1 MNWTIKSLAIAWL
14 VFIFGV
20 LLLTCSTVAQQRGA
34 AVVDHESAGV
44 TVNGQP
50 VSVLEREPAARAYPA
65 TLQHKPTP
73 LPDRVVLTWSGDPT
87 RSIDISWRTDLSARE
102 SAAEFALADSLQG
115 TNFNQGDERN
125 VRNGKRVTGR
135 AQEFTSDLGKCRL
148 HSVHLGGLQPAT
160 MYAYR
165 VGGGKNWSE
174 WFQFRTASESNE
186 PFTFVYFGDAQN
198 DIRSLWSRVIREANQ
213 YAPRAAFM
221 LHAGD
226 LVSDENSDAHWGEWF
241 YGGGWLNGMI
251 PTVACPGNHEY
262 DDDDQLS
269 RHWRPQFVFPTNG
282 PSGLEETVYW
292 LDYQGARIIS
302 LNSNERIEEQA
313 AWLKPVLSD
322 STRPKWTIVTFH
334 HPIFSASQKDRDNPE
349 LRAAWRPLFE
359 EFGVDLVLQGHD
371 HSYARTGLG
380 GPTGDATGDAHAAAD
395 SPTGG
400 SAGSG
405 TARATNVP
413 EGVRRTSSNTVYV
426 VSVSGPK
433 HYYLQRRWKVSREAS
448 GAQLFQV
455 IHVSPAQ
462 IRYEARLAT
471 GELYDAFTL
480 AKGED
485 GKSVM
490 TEQIPAMN
498 EIDTIPVDED
508 D

>member
-1 MNWTIKSLAIAWL
+1 MSLSSRPLSTASFVVIFSS
-14 VFIFGV
+14 VF
-20 LLLTCSTVAQQRGA
+20 LLLSRAAGAQEGA
-34 AVVDHESAGV
+34 TAVRDQQPLSSAANG
-44 TVNGQP
+44 NGQP
-50 VSVLEREPAARAYPA
+50 ATAQQREPAARAYPA

-87 RSIDISWRTDLSARE
+87 RSIDISWRTDLTARE
-102 SAAEFALADSLQG
+102 SAAEVAQADSLQG
-115 TNFNQGDERN
+115 ENLDQGDERN
-125 VRNGKRVTGR
+125 VRNAQRVEGG

-174 WFQFRTASESNE
+174 WFQFRTASASDE

-213 YAPRAAFM
+213 HAPRAAFM

-251 PTVACPGNHEY
+251 PTVATPGNHEY

-380 GPTGDATGDAHAAAD
+380 GPTGDTHAAAD
-395 SPTGG
+395 SPSGG

-405 TARATNVP
+405 SARTTNVP

-490 TEQIPAMN
+490 TEQIPAID